1 MSQKRR
7 ANEQVVLDYLKEII
21 SGLPTDSQKQQLID
35 NLELINKHIH
45 DMQERIHLLPNDS
58 RKNEII
64 NAIDLISDFVLSA
77 KENPPVAAALGLPF
91 KRTSSGSIKKVSEPQ
106 VGEKLFKELDSIS
119 TNEILQRLLDYK
131 SISMAD
137 LRALAKHI
145 GIRHPERA
153 NRTDLAD
160 QIVKL
165 GYANIRGYERL
176 RSPDSMQVRER

>member
-7 ANEQVVLDYLKEII
+7 TNEQVVLDYLKEII
-21 SGLPTDSQKQQLID
+21 SGLPTDSRKQQLID

-45 DMQERIHLLPNDS
+45 DMQERIRLLPNDS

-91 KRTSSGSIKKVSEPQ
+91 KRTSSGGTKKVSEPQ
-106 VGEKLFKELDSIS
+106 VGEKLFKELNSIS
-119 TNEILQRLLDYK
+119 TDEILQRLLDYK
-131 SISMAD
+131 NVEMAD

-145 GIRHPERA
+145 GIKHPEGTNRA
-153 NRTDLAD
+153 DLVD

-165 GYANIRGYERL
+165 GYANIRGYEKL